1 MMEEF
6 DKAKVLDNI
15 ISILSKAGDGGSV
28 SHTVMVYTEA
38 MDFLEKLAQTQFD
51 LGYMKA
57 VEIGNNINSN

>member
-15 ISILSKAGDGGSV
+15 ISILSKAGDGNSI
-28 SHTVMVYTEA
+28 SQTVIVYTEA

-57 VEIGNNINSN
+57 VEVGNTINNN